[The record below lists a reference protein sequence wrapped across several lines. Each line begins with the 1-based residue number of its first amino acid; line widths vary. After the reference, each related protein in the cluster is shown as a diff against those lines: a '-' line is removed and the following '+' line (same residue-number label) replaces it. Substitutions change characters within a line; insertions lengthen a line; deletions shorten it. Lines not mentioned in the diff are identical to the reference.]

1 MGRAVVEVERQRGVY
16 VRIVDGREAGDL
28 DGSKVAVVCTP
39 HADVAV
45 ARGGAAG
52 IEGQCRDVGLCL
64 GGRVQAVDVAAARI
78 VDEVLLRGADEVAEL
93 VVSAP
98 VSTATLKAKARARA
112 RARARAGWVAGC
124 SRNRDAGRIVGL
136 GGQHEGVRVSTPGA
150 VAVSMV
156 CSVEA
161 AEAAYR
167 KSSTAMFRGQ
177 VARRISLRSRSRSR
191 SQAQE
196 LRCRAS
202 ERYVT
207 RGALKSWITVATS
220 AGRRR
225 TVV

>member
-1 MGRAVVEVERQRGVY
+1 MVHGDGQVYAAQFDIIHQRIDAHRFVVVGQNCDDIVPAVARHSRELVYGYRVDNVFANLLELHAVRTAEHGRMGRAVVEVERQRGVY

-98 VSTATLKAKARARA
+98 VSTATPRQGQGL
-112 RARARAGWVAGC
+112 AG
-124 SRNRDAGRIVGL
+124 SPDAHAIGMLVG
-136 GGQHEGVRVSTPGA
+136 
-150 VAVSMV
+150 
-156 CSVEA
+156 
-161 AEAAYR
+161 
-167 KSSTAMFRGQ
+167 
-177 VARRISLRSRSRSR
+177 
-191 SQAQE
+191 
-196 LRCRAS
+196 
-202 ERYVT
+202 
-207 RGALKSWITVATS
+207 
-220 AGRRR
+220 
-225 TVV
+225 